1 MSLTL
6 FQLEK
11 VEQNVERGQFSNTMI
26 PSSMMAMHP
35 SQAFAPTASCDPQGL
50 LKQITTIVSEN
61 DSMKSQLL
69 EKNGKIGELN
79 TSLTQLLQKNQK

>member
-1 MSLTL
+1 M
-6 FQLEK
+6 ER
-11 VEQNVERGQFSNTMI
+11 RGQFSNTMI
-26 PSSMMAMHP
+26 PSNMMAMPH
-35 SQAFAPTASCDPQGL
+35 SQAFATPASCDPQGL

-79 TSLTQLLQKNQK
+79 TTLTQMLQKNQK